1 VEQPQPKPKKQVSLG
16 VVVTLICIVAI
27 CSFIVGT
34 RSTNVLASLLSSQ
47 NKAVAADLDY
57 RDVEAVY
64 DKLRQSYDGKLNT
77 TALIEGAKKGL
88 VEAAGD
94 PYTVYFTKEEAK
106 EFMSDLQGT
115 FSGIGAELARR
126 DEQLLITA
134 TLDDSPARKAGLQAS
149 DVIVKVNDEDASSWA
164 VDKAVSAIRGEKGT
178 TVKITVLRNQE
189 LKEFSITRDEIS
201 TPSVKWEVVDSVGY
215 IRLARFADDTAELA
229 RQAADELKSKGVKS
243 IVLDLR
249 GNGGGYLTAARD
261 VSSLWLDDK
270 VVVQERTNDKVT
282 ETLRSG
288 TDAPLA
294 GMPTIVLIDGGSA
307 SASEIVAGALQDNKV
322 ATLMGEKTF
331 GKGSVQDILDFSN
344 GGQLKVTVAKWYTP
358 NGKNISKEGI
368 APDNEVKM
376 SDQDLKNNKDTQK
389 DTAIDRA
396 KTLSN

>member
-16 VVVTLICIVAI
+16 VVVTLMCIVAI

-294 GMPTIVLIDGGSA
+294 GLPTIVLIDGGSA

>member
-1 VEQPQPKPKKQVSLG
+1 
-16 VVVTLICIVAI
+16 
-27 CSFIVGT
+27 
-34 RSTNVLASLLSSQ
+34 
-47 NKAVAADLDY
+47 
-57 RDVEAVY
+57 
-64 DKLRQSYDGKLNT
+64 
-77 TALIEGAKKGL
+77 
-88 VEAAGD
+88 
-94 PYTVYFTKEEAK
+94 
-106 EFMSDLQGT
+106 M
-115 FSGIGAELARR
+115 
-126 DEQLLITA
+126 
-134 TLDDSPARKAGLQAS
+134 
-149 DVIVKVNDEDASSWA
+149 
-164 VDKAVSAIRGEKGT
+164 
-178 TVKITVLRNQE
+178 
-189 LKEFSITRDEIS
+189 
-201 TPSVKWEVVDSVGY
+201 
-215 IRLARFADDTAELA
+215 ARFADDTAELA